1 MEGRLGGLT
10 LAFLARHGRLYESS
24 MEDRGGKEYP
34 WEMGR
39 RRMRWT
45 PMMKWNG
52 CVRCWWPCSLRSAL
66 LASRTHS
73 THTSGSIPLLS
84 RLVNSIILLTLSLTS
99 VVLAWVAHVFRR
111 HRKSGRSLFASAVTS
126 LVLNRSLDGATIDT
140 HTHKYLV
147 VFELLA
153 DRSIA
158 RSLLV
163 TTPPDSAL
171 PY

>member
-1 MEGRLGGLT
+1 M
-10 LAFLARHGRLYESS
+10 AFLARHGHLYESS

-66 LASRTHS
+66 LASRTLS
-73 THTSGSIPLLS
+73 IHTSGSIPLFS

-111 HRKSGRSLFASAVTS
+111 HRKSGRSLLASAVTS

-140 HTHKYLV
+140 HTQ
-147 VFELLA
+147 VFGRIRVA
-153 DRSIA
+153 GRSIHRSKLAGHYPPRFCAALLKAA
-158 RSLLV
+158 RG
-163 TTPPDSAL
+163 DA
-171 PY
+171 